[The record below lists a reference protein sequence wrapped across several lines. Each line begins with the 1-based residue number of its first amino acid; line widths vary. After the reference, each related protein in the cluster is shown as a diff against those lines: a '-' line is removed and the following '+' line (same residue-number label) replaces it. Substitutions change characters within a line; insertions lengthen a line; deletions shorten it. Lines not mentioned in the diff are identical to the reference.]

1 MTRREI
7 VEGLAK
13 RGVVEE
19 VCKNI
24 AHLKTLTPDL
34 KDLAQGVYLTL
45 LTYDEEKIVDLWESE
60 ALGYFIAR
68 IISNQYLSK
77 TSPFFRLFR
86 KFRSLS
92 DELNPNT
99 IDDPQTRTDSK

>member
-7 VEGLAK
+7 VEDLAK
-13 RGVVEE
+13 RGAVEE
-19 VCKNI
+19 MCKNI
-24 AHLKTLTPDL
+24 AHKKTLTPDL
-34 KDLAQGVYLTL
+34 EDLSQAVYVTL
-45 LTYDEEKIVDLWESE
+45 LTYDEEKIVDLWESG
-60 ALGYFIAR
+60 ALGYFVAR

-99 IDDPQTRTDSK
+99 IDDPQARTGSK